1 MSQCLNSVKQAYADP
16 HIFDLDLDKCLISIS
31 PVSSVSL
38 VLFEP

>member
-1 MSQCLNSVKQAYADP
+1 MSQCLISVKPAYAYA